1 MMDPMRLT
9 RRSLFAFPALA
20 AAQSDRPRVDWGS
33 MTGDVTADRA
43 ILWARTDRPS
53 RMEVEIAGQV
63 IPAPYALED
72 SDFTARV
79 DIPGLTGE
87 VDYTIRFR
95 SLASGALSEPLKGH
109 FRLPAA
115 GRNVRFLWSGDTAG
129 QGWGINPEFGGMRI
143 YESMRNR
150 RPDFFIHSGDTIYAD
165 GPITAEVKLPGGGL
179 WKNLVTEEKS
189 KVAETLA
196 EFHGNYRY
204 NLMDENMRRFH
215 AEVPQ
220 VWQWDD
226 HETRNNWSPGSDLRD
241 DRRYREKSIA
251 VLAARASRAFQNY
264 APLRFSPVERE
275 RVYRKIAYGPL
286 LDVFV
291 VDLRSYR
298 GPNTHNRQGAEGP
311 DTAYFGAPQLAWLAR
326 GLRES
331 RAAWKVIACDMPL
344 ALLVTDGKDAEG
356 RPRWEASANGDGPPL
371 GRELELARL
380 LAELKKQRVRNT
392 VWLTA
397 DVHYTAAHSFDPARA
412 QFRDFDPFWEFVSGP
427 LNAGTF
433 GPGVLDNTF
442 GPRVEFQKH
451 PPAGQM
457 NLPPSAGM
465 QFFGEVEI
473 DAKTRAM
480 KVTLRDLAGA
490 ALYEKVLEFTRTGR

>member
-1 MMDPMRLT
+1 
-9 RRSLFAFPALA
+9 
-20 AAQSDRPRVDWGS
+20 
-33 MTGDVTADRA
+33 MTGDVSGGRA
-43 ILWARTDRPS
+43 VLWARTDRAA
-53 RMEVEIAGQV
+53 RMEVEIAGRV
-63 IPAPYALED
+63 LPASYALED
-72 SDFTARV
+72 TDFTARLDV
-79 DIPGLTGE
+79 PDLAGE
-87 VDYTIRFR
+87 VEYTIRFR
-95 SLASGALSEPLKGH
+95 SLASGALSEPLTGR
-109 FRLPAA
+109 FRMPAP

-129 QGWGINPEFGGMRI
+129 QGWGINPAWGGMRI
-143 YESMRNR
+143 YETMRQR
-150 RPDFFIHSGDTIYAD
+150 RPDFFIHAGDTIYAD
-165 GPITAEVKLPGGGL
+165 GPIAAEVKLPDGTL
-179 WKNLVTEEKS
+179 WKNLVTEEKA

-196 EFHGNYRY
+196 EYHGNYRY
-204 NLMDENMRRFH
+204 NLLDENVRRFH

-226 HETRNNWSPGSDLRD
+226 HETRNNWSPGSELRD
-241 DRRYREKSIA
+241 DPRYREKSIA

-264 APLRFSPVERE
+264 APLRFSPDERE
-275 RVYRKIAYGPL
+275 RIYRKIACGPL

-298 GPNTHNRQGAEGP
+298 GPNTHNRQEAEGP
-311 DTAYFGAPQLAWLAR
+311 ETAWFGAPQFAWLAR

-331 RAAWKVIACDMPL
+331 RAAWKVIASDMPL
-344 ALLVTDGKDAEG
+344 ALLVTDGRDAEG

-380 LAELKKQRVRNT
+380 FADLKKHKVRNT

-397 DVHYTAAHSFDPARA
+397 DVHYTAAHSFHPDRA

-427 LNAGTF
+427 LHAGTF
-433 GPGVLDNTF
+433 GPGTLDNTF

-451 PPAGQM
+451 PPAGQA

-480 KVTLRDLAGA
+480 RVTLRDLAGT
-490 ALYEKVLEFTRTGR
+490 ALYEKTLEWVRGA